1 VEVRNIR
8 VSTRQAVFGKLMMI
22 LKRFLMSLFGHPDL
36 RYEDLLLRSVTTAK
50 KQYAGHRSSKL
61 FQYDYSAV

>member
-1 VEVRNIR
+1 
-8 VSTRQAVFGKLMMI
+8 
-22 LKRFLMSLFGHPDL
+22 MSLFGHPDL

-61 FQYDYSAV
+61 FLYDYSAV